1 MIDYLNTLDT
11 NFFLLINGWHNSFFD
26 GFMVFVSAKLS
37 WLPLYAFLLY
47 LIIRKYKWKSLLVLG
62 FIGLLILASDQL
74 SVHAFKN
81 TFQRLRPCHN
91 EDLQLLINNVSGCG
105 GQYGFVSSHA
115 TNSFA
120 LVMFI
125 SLLFKKNYQYLP
137 YFLIFW
143 GLLIAYSRVYLG
155 VHYPGDVFGGALL
168 GAVIGW
174 GIFYVF
180 QKAEQKIYGK
190 NNKANPHLPQ
200 Q

>member
-1 MIDYLNTLDT
+1 MIDYLNALDT
-11 NFFLLINGWHNSFFD
+11 NLFLLINGWHSSFFD
-26 GFMVFVSAKLS
+26 GFMIFVSAKLS

-47 LIIRKYKWKSLLVLG
+47 LIIRKYKWRSLLVLG
-62 FIGLLILASDQL
+62 FIVLLILASDQL
-74 SVHAFKN
+74 SVHGFKN

-91 EDLQLLINNVSGCG
+91 EDLQLLIHNVNGCG

-120 LVMFI
+120 LVVFI
-125 SLLFKKNYQYLP
+125 SLLFKKTYHYLP
-137 YFLIFW
+137 YFLVVW

-168 GAVIGW
+168 GTSIGW
-174 GIFYVF
+174 VIFYIF

-190 NNKANPHLPQ
+190 KNEANPHLPQ